1 MPEPEIA
8 GVTLRQLIEQLEN
21 ICVEYECEDELVSV
35 VDEDGALYRLV
46 GTDVADGA
54 WLILASHQPS
64 PTAPP
69 TEGEQCPR

>member
-46 GTDVADGA
+46 
-54 WLILASHQPS
+54 
-64 PTAPP
+64 
-69 TEGEQCPR
+69 